1 MSNTMIEVH
10 MKYSTKV
17 RYGLAV
23 VMVLAEKNET
33 TALITIAN
41 RLGLSKNYLEQV
53 LFLLK
58 SHQIVESIKGPS
70 GGYKLIGIDD
80 LDLFTIFSA
89 LDSDLVETIDE
100 KSLDDQRLNQLL
112 NNEVYLPIE
121 QAITKQLKSIK
132 IKDLV
137 KLNQAEMYYI

>member
-1 MSNTMIEVH
+1 

-23 VMVLAEKNET
+23 VMVLAEKNEI

-70 GGYKLIGIDD
+70 GGYKLINKDD
-80 LDLFTIFSA
+80 LDLYMVFSA
-89 LDSDLVETIDE
+89 LDSDLTDSTDE
-100 KSLDDQRLNQLL
+100 QRLDDHKLNLL
-112 NNEVYLPIE
+112 LTNEVYTPIE
-121 QAITKQLKSIK
+121 TSISKQLKSIK

>member
-1 MSNTMIEVH
+1 

-41 RLGLSKNYLEQV
+41 RLGLSKTYLEQV
-53 LFLLK
+53 LYLLK
-58 SHQIVESIKGPS
+58 SHQVVESIKGPS
-70 GGYKLIGIDD
+70 GGYKLID
-80 LDLFTIFSA
+80 LEHLDVYTVFSA
-89 LDSDLVETIDE
+89 LDSELTEIQDE
-100 KSLDDQRLNQLL
+100 QSLDDRKLNHLL
-112 NNEVYLPIE
+112 NNEVYRPIE
-121 QAITKQLKSIK
+121 ISVTDKLKSMR

-137 KLNQAEMYYI
+137 LINQSEMYYI

>member
-1 MSNTMIEVH
+1 

-23 VMVLAEKNET
+23 VMVLAEKNEI

-70 GGYKLIGIDD
+70 GGYKLMNRDD
-80 LDLFTIFSA
+80 LDLYTVFSA
-89 LDSDLVETIDE
+89 LDSDLTDTTDE
-100 KSLDDQRLNQLL
+100 QRLDDHKLNQLL
-112 NNEVYLPIE
+112 TNEVYTPIE
-121 QAITKQLKSIK
+121 ETVMKQLKSIK

>member
-1 MSNTMIEVH
+1 

-23 VMVLAEKNET
+23 VMVLAEKNEI

-70 GGYKLIGIDD
+70 GGYKLMNRDD
-80 LDLFTIFSA
+80 LDLYTVFSA
-89 LDSDLVETIDE
+89 LDSDLTDSTDE
-100 KSLDDQRLNQLL
+100 QRLDDHKLNLLL
-112 NNEVYLPIE
+112 NNEVYMPIE
-121 QAITKQLKSIK
+121 QAVMKQLKSIK

>member
-1 MSNTMIEVH
+1 

-23 VMVLAEKNET
+23 VMVLAEKKEI

-41 RLGLSKNYLEQV
+41 RLGLSKNYLEQD
-53 LFLLK
+53 LHLLK

-70 GGYKLIGIDD
+70 GGYKLINLED
-80 LDLFTIFSA
+80 LDLHTVFSA
-89 LDSDLVETIDE
+89 LDSDLTDSTDE
-100 KSLDDQRLNQLL
+100 QRLDDLKLNQLL
-112 NNEVYLPIE
+112 NNEVYTPIE
-121 QAITKQLKSIK
+121 ENITKQLKSIK

>member
-1 MSNTMIEVH
+1 

-23 VMVLAEKNET
+23 VMVLAEKNEV

-70 GGYKLIGIDD
+70 GGYKLININE
-80 LDLFTIFSA
+80 LDLFSVFSA
-89 LDSDLVETIDE
+89 LDSDLTESTDE
-100 KSLDDQRLNQLL
+100 QRLDDHRLNQLL
-112 NNEVYLPIE
+112 NNEVYSPIE
-121 QAITKQLKSIK
+121 LSITKQLKSIK
-132 IKDLV
+132 IKDLT

>member
-1 MSNTMIEVH
+1 

-23 VMVLAEKNET
+23 VMVLAEKNEI

-70 GGYKLIGIDD
+70 GGYKLINRDD
-80 LDLFTIFSA
+80 LDLYMVFSA
-89 LDSDLVETIDE
+89 LDSDLTDSTDE
-100 KSLDDQRLNQLL
+100 QRLDDHKLNLLL
-112 NNEVYLPIE
+112 NNEVYTPIE
-121 QAITKQLKSIK
+121 ETVMKQLKSIK

-137 KLNQAEMYYI
+137 KLNQEEMYYI

>member
-1 MSNTMIEVH
+1 

-23 VMVLAEKNET
+23 VMVLAEKKEI

-53 LFLLK
+53 LYLLK

-70 GGYKLIGIDD
+70 GGYKLINLEE
-80 LDLFTIFSA
+80 LDLYTVFSA
-89 LDSDLVETIDE
+89 LDSDLTETIDE
-100 KSLDDQRLNQLL
+100 KSLDDQKLNQLL
-112 NNEVYLPIE
+112 NTEVYLPIE
-121 QAITKQLKSIK
+121 AMVTSKLKSIK
-132 IKDLV
+132 IKELV
-137 KLNQAEMYYI
+137 KLNQADMYYI